1 MYHSRRDFGACSK
14 RTLLNISITFLSVVL
29 PNLEWFFDCLEAE
42 KLCTKCAEKFSQES
56 LSIKLLAAQ
65 IPLLVTSLEV
75 SVIT

>member
-1 MYHSRRDFGACSK
+1 MC
-14 RTLLNISITFLSVVL
+14 LLVYLVRLILFHKKFFLFS
-29 PNLEWFFDCLEAE
+29 EAE

-75 SVIT
+75 RL

>member
-1 MYHSRRDFGACSK
+1 
-14 RTLLNISITFLSVVL
+14 L
-29 PNLEWFFDCLEAE
+29 FFFIEAE

-75 SVIT
+75 KKNQ

>member
-1 MYHSRRDFGACSK
+1 MYLYFK
-14 RTLLNISITFLSVVL
+14 KLLFL
-29 PNLEWFFDCLEAE
+29 FLEAE

-75 SVIT
+75 KIKKFLFLRIFVRKKNFRY

>member
-1 MYHSRRDFGACSK
+1 MFSLYIYIFNSLSSF
-14 RTLLNISITFLSVVL
+14 LNY
-29 PNLEWFFDCLEAE
+29 LEAE

-75 SVIT
+75 KKTKYIKDEILTSYEF